1 MAFPYKHVLL
11 IGATSGIGKAMAE
24 RLVSEGVKV
33 TAVGRRKDAL
43 EEFEKAHPGLASG
56 AAIDITQLDKLP
68 GFAKH
73 ITEAS
78 PDIDCLFLNA
88 GMQRPFDFSKPESV
102 DLSVFNAETTVNYT
116 SLVAV
121 THAFLPFL
129 IAKAG
134 PSGIIFT
141 GTHLSIVPAAQ
152 LPGYSASKAALNVFA
167 MCLRD
172 QLRDTQIK
180 VTEIAAPAVK
190 TELHDYM
197 GVEVGR
203 NLGMPLD
210 KFTEDAYQGLL
221 TGEDTIA
228 VGAIMLPGAK
238 ETIADIVT
246 KRRSMFTALSD
257 LIRSLGSISLSVSD
271 VMATKLRSLPLQA
284 AVRTATRSASRQQR
298 HFASTPKCLTDGV
311 YGELTAMRTR
321 TPFIEAF
328 RKQQEGDQ
336 SKATDAPVGEKA
348 RIDTTPKRMSE
359 SFHKVILP
367 LARDPWLLDS
377 YINATGH
384 IRLGTIFMDLD
395 ALAGVV
401 AYKHTGDSVMT
412 VTAAVDRITL
422 KHPLTSICDLEL
434 SGQVTFA
441 TGRSSMEIS
450 LQVAKAPEE
459 GKEVKEEDILLTC
472 AFTMVSLD
480 PATKKPVNI
489 SPLKLVTDEEHR
501 LYKEG
506 EENYNAKKELS
517 KIALRKQTPN
527 DEESDLIHAL
537 WLKQSEY
544 SDTTSAMQKPANAH
558 YMSSSLIQSVQI
570 MQPQYRN
577 RHNFMIFGGFLLKS
591 TFELAFTCTSA
602 LSHAR
607 PRFLALDPST
617 FANPVP
623 VGSVLYMTAVA
634 AYTERGPGDSTRV
647 QIRVDTHVRS
657 VEHGEV
663 RPTGQFNYTF
673 EVPGELSV
681 VPQTYG
687 EFVIYLD
694 ARRRAMRVAGRAES
708 SVESAGQEGILG

>member
-1 MAFPYKHVLL
+1 
-11 IGATSGIGKAMAE
+11 
-24 RLVSEGVKV
+24 
-33 TAVGRRKDAL
+33 
-43 EEFEKAHPGLASG
+43 
-56 AAIDITQLDKLP
+56 
-68 GFAKH
+68 
-73 ITEAS
+73 
-78 PDIDCLFLNA
+78 
-88 GMQRPFDFSKPESV
+88 
-102 DLSVFNAETTVNYT
+102 
-116 SLVAV
+116 
-121 THAFLPFL
+121 
-129 IAKAG
+129 
-134 PSGIIFT
+134 
-141 GTHLSIVPAAQ
+141 
-152 LPGYSASKAALNVFA
+152 
-167 MCLRD
+167 
-172 QLRDTQIK
+172 
-180 VTEIAAPAVK
+180 
-190 TELHDYM
+190 
-197 GVEVGR
+197 
-203 NLGMPLD
+203 
-210 KFTEDAYQGLL
+210 
-221 TGEDTIA
+221 
-228 VGAIMLPGAK
+228 
-238 ETIADIVT
+238 
-246 KRRSMFTALSD
+246 
-257 LIRSLGSISLSVSD
+257 
-271 VMATKLRSLPLQA
+271 
-284 AVRTATRSASRQQR
+284 
-298 HFASTPKCLTDGV
+298 
-311 YGELTAMRTR
+311 MRTR
-321 TPFIEAF
+321 TPFIDAF
-328 RKQQEGDQ
+328 RKRQEQEGGQ
-336 SKATDAPVGEKA
+336 SAAVTAPVGEKA
-348 RIDTTPKRMSE
+348 PIDTTPKRMSE

-401 AYKHTGDSVMT
+401 AYKHTGESVMT

-422 KHPLTSICDLEL
+422 RHPLTSICDLEL

-459 GKEVKEEDILLTC
+459 GKEAKEEDILLTC

-480 PATKKPVNI
+480 PVTKKPVNI
-489 SPLKLVTDEEHR
+489 SPLKLVTDEERR

-544 SDTTSAMQKPANAH
+544 SNATSAMQKPANAH
-558 YMSSSLIQSVQI
+558 YMASSLIQSVQI

-634 AYTERGPGDSTRV
+634 AYTEPGVGDSTRV

-681 VPQTYG
+681 LPQTYD

-694 ARRRAMRVAGRAES
+694 ARRRAMRVAGRAGS
-708 SVESAGQEGILG
+708 SVDSAGQDGILV